1 MRTRI
6 ATKREGA
13 IYVPAYSVN
22 NTGDYARRFEVMNR
36 PVRTFRDVVR
46 EWMQA

>member
-6 ATKREGA
+6 AKRNEGA
-13 IYVPAYSVN
+13 IYVPAYSIN
-22 NTGDYARRFEVMNR
+22 NAGGNVRRYEVMNR
-36 PVRTFRDVVR
+36 PVRTFGDVVR